1 MKVQDMEHGRVRADD
16 LVGVGLYSVSE
27 TARVLSHALGR
38 RIESKR
44 LHRWSH
50 GRRDRLKLMIREYAP
65 VIGVHLK
72 VGGSFLFTFSDLIE
86 LFTVA
91 ALRYHDISLQTIRLA
106 YQRACEL
113 YGDHPFAKQRYC
125 TDGSGI
131 FPSLKNHDGNLEELS
146 RGQLA
151 FEQIV
156 RPLLKNVS
164 YSGETAT
171 MFSPLGVDRTVVL
184 DPGRA
189 FGSPINKD
197 SGVPTQVLYEMHQA
211 GESDE
216 DIASWYGV
224 PLEGVR
230 DAVEYETALSQ
241 VSNLL

>member
-1 MKVQDMEHGRVRADD
+1 MDQDDLRVSD

-38 RIESKR
+38 RVESKR
-44 LHRWSH
+44 LHRWTH
-50 GRRDRLKLMIREYAP
+50 GRRDALKSMIREYAP

-72 VGGSFLFTFSDLIE
+72 VGGSYLFTFSDLIE

-91 ALRYHDISLQTIRLA
+91 ALRYHSISLQTIRLA
-106 YQRACEL
+106 YQRASEL
-113 YGDHPFAKQRYC
+113 YGEHPFAKQRYC

-131 FPSLKNHDGNLEELS
+131 FPSLKEYDGNLEELS

-151 FEQIV
+151 FEHIV
-156 RPLLKNVS
+156 KPLLKNVA
-164 YSGETAT
+164 YSGESAT

-184 DPGRA
+184 DPTRS

-211 GESDE
+211 GEKDE
-216 DIASWYGV
+216 EIAAWYGV

-230 DAVEYETALSQ
+230 DAVEYETALKKAA
-241 VSNLL
+241 

>member
-1 MKVQDMEHGRVRADD
+1 MGRGDVGVSE

-44 LHRWSH
+44 LHRWAH
-50 GRRDRLKLMIREYAP
+50 GRRDLFKSMVREYAP

-72 VGGSFLFTFSDLIE
+72 VGGSYLFTFSDLIE

-91 ALRYHDISLQTIRLA
+91 ALRYENLSLQTIRQA
-106 YQRACEL
+106 YERAQEL
-113 YGDHPFAKQRYC
+113 YGLHPFAKQRYC

-131 FPSLKNHDGNLEELS
+131 FPLLMNYDGNLEELS

-156 RPLLKNVS
+156 KPLLKNVS
-164 YSGETAT
+164 YSGESAT
-171 MFSPLGVDRTVVL
+171 MFSPLGVERTVVL
-184 DPGRA
+184 DPMRS
-189 FGSPINKD
+189 FGCPINRD

-211 GESDE
+211 GETDE
-216 DIASWYGV
+216 DIATWYGV
-224 PLEGVR
+224 PLQGVR
-230 DAVEYETALSQ
+230 DAVEYETALKKAA
-241 VSNLL
+241 